1 MKASKSLYENV
12 ALDEIGDTIKSA
24 ETAVLALLQEED
36 RADERMAEIGALVNS
51 LDRLEEGGHLWMECK
66 TFIDRC
72 KAIAET
78 VKNASARVKEV
89 QERLGAHLK
98 KELDSYDK
106 GKAQTSSWKFATR
119 KNPDKVIV
127 DDETIVP
134 KKYRVE
140 PPPPPPPDQWP
151 LDKHA
156 IKTALTKEHVQ
167 SIKGVH
173 LAAGTRVDVKS
184 R

>member
-1 MKASKSLYENV
+1 MKSSSVYANVSLNDVGES
-12 ALDEIGDTIKSA
+12 IKSA

-36 RADERMAEIGALVNS
+36 RADDRMAEIGALVNS
-51 LDRLEEGGHLWMECK
+51 LDRLEEGGQLWMECK

-72 KAIAET
+72 KAIQET

-89 QERLGAHLK
+89 QDRLGTHLK

-106 GKAQTSSWKFATR
+106 GKAQTASWKFATR

-127 DDETIVP
+127 DDEAIVP

-173 LAAGTRVDVKS
+173 LEAGSRVEVKA

>member
-1 MKASKSLYENV
+1 MKSSTVYANV
-12 ALDEIGDTIKSA
+12 SLDEIGDTIKSA

-51 LDRLEEGGHLWMECK
+51 LDRLEEGGQLWMECK

-89 QERLGAHLK
+89 QERLGTHLK

-106 GKAQTSSWKFATR
+106 GKAQTQSWKFATR

-140 PPPPPPPDQWP
+140 PPPAPPPEEWP
-151 LDKHA
+151 INKTF
-156 IKTALTKEHVQ
+156 IKTTLSKQHVAK
-167 SIKGVH
+167 IPGVH
-173 LAAGTRVDVKS
+173 LEAGTRVEVKA